1 MRGFNIA
8 DRLQAVGDTTQK
20 ADRHMAKDQDIDIVL
35 DDIDSEWETSS
46 GLPLANLDVEVT
58 DCTFGFNAKL
68 GPDVLCAIFTFVPV
82 DGDGES
88 IEQSFSVGKGWEAKS
103 KGAYIARED
112 GRGGQVNK
120 QTNFGRL
127 IDSAVAAVKEAGVD
141 IPFKSPRIAAGWVGT
156 KWHMATETIETENP
170 QTGKKSTKDAFVFG
184 SYLGRGDG
192 PVAAGAK
199 VAGKSKDK
207 GEVAAADDPNAELRA
222 KLIELAKECDDPDD
236 FVEKAL
242 AIPGVEDGPLEAA
255 VLKHKKPDSIWQQA
269 KGGE

>member
-1 MRGFNIA
+1 
-8 DRLQAVGDTTQK
+8 
-20 ADRHMAKDQDIDIVL
+20 MAKDQDIDIVL

-46 GLPLANLDVEVT
+46 GLPLANMDVEVI

-68 GPDVLCAIFTFVPV
+68 GADVLCANFTFAAIG
-82 DGDGES
+82 GDGES

-120 QTNFGRL
+120 QTNYGRL
-127 IDSAVAAVKEAGVD
+127 IDSAVAAIKEAGAD

-170 QTGKKSTKDAFVFG
+170 TTGKKSTKDAFVFG
-184 SYLGRGDG
+184 KYLG
-192 PVAAGAK
+192 AGGEATGGSK
-199 VAGKSKDK
+199 SAGKSSGAPGKTLK
-207 GEVAAADDPNAELRA
+207 EVKADDENAELRA